1 MLHIRCGDDILD
13 KLKEANLPG
22 KYIRWA
28 DPLCQGPTP
37 SGLTRE
43 QWRVTRAKFASDFYY
58 VTLYCALDFLSQQ
71 DENLKDFSNHK
82 EVILWFEHDLFDQ
95 IILIYLLNWFSQ
107 RSLGKTKIELICSGK
122 HLGYMD
128 SKNLKNLFETKRQV
142 TTQEFDIA
150 QETWLAFCSSNP
162 SEIQNLINQDS
173 SPLPFLKGALIR
185 HFQQF
190 PSKKNGLNLT
200 ERFAMEVISS
210 GEDQLLRIFEEVQR
224 KEKNPWLGD
233 TMFWPYLRGLA
244 TGDEPLLSIQG
255 HGPWPSV
262 GKPHSKLTVQ
272 VTQKGRDILSGKGD
286 CIKENGIDRWLG
298 GVHLFGDE
306 AEWRW
311 DSPTQKLVQ

>member
-22 KYIRWA
+22 KYMGWA

-58 VTLYCALDFLSQQ
+58 VTLNYALGFLSQQ
-71 DENLKDFSNHK
+71 DENLRDFSNHQ
-82 EVILWFEHDLFDQ
+82 EVILWFEPDLFDQ

-107 RSLGKTKIELICSGK
+107 QSLGKTKIELISSEKYLGK
-122 HLGYMD
+122 MD
-128 SKNLKNLFETKRQV
+128 TENLKNLFDTKHQV
-142 TTQEFDIA
+142 TTQEFDLA
-150 QETWLAFCSSNP
+150 QETWMAFCSSNP
-162 SEIQNLINQDS
+162 LEIQNLINQDT
-173 SPLPFLKGALIR
+173 SPLPFLKGALSR
-185 HFQQF
+185 HLQQF
-190 PSKKNGLNLT
+190 PSKNNGLNLT
-200 ERFAMEVISS
+200 EHFALGVISS
-210 GEDQLLRIFEEVQR
+210 GENQPLRIFEEVQR
-224 KEKNPWLGD
+224 KEKNPWLGE
-233 TMFWPYLRGLA
+233 TMFWPYLRDLA

-255 HGPWPSV
+255 HGSWPSRR
-262 GKPHSKLTVQ
+262 KPYSKINVQ
-272 VTQKGRDILSGKGD
+272 MTPKGRDIFSGKGD

-311 DSPTQKLVQ
+311 DPSTQRLVH